1 MLDIGLDA
9 RKGKF
14 RLQQRE
20 EEEDSAYAN
29 EVGGVSIGK
38 QREKERES
46 NVIDA
51 GSQVKAEGIQRNLV
65 GDTPPT
71 FSINNCDSGA
81 FAVLFV

>member
-51 GSQVKAEGIQRNLV
+51 GSQVKAEGK
-65 GDTPPT
+65 
-71 FSINNCDSGA
+71 
-81 FAVLFV
+81 